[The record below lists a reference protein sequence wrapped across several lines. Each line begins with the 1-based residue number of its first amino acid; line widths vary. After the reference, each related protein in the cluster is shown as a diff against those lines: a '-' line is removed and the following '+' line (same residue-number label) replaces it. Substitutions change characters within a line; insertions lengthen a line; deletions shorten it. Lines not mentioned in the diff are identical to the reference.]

1 MTSLKK
7 SPLAPASFPDLKA
20 VPGVTMGVAS
30 TGQYKG
36 RANILLATFDEG
48 TTASGVFTLS
58 QCPSAPVLWSK
69 EQLMANGGTARAL
82 VVNAGNSNAF
92 TGFRGDEE
100 AQQTAAATAKIVG
113 CSMQDVMLAS
123 TGVIGE
129 ILDATPICNLLPNIY
144 SNISNEITEDA
155 ALSICT
161 TDTYAKGSS
170 RTATIDGHEV
180 VLSGFAKGSGMIAP
194 NMATMLGF
202 IFTNAAISNSALN
215 TMLKDSVDMS
225 FNSITVDSD
234 TSTSDTVFVFAT
246 GKNAN
251 PDIIT
256 DASDPHLD
264 DFKMGLKSICLDL
277 AHQIVRDG
285 EGASKFVT
293 IEVKGAQ
300 DDRAAKVIAMSI
312 ANSPLMK
319 TAIAGEDPNWG
330 RLIMAV
336 GKAGERANRDKIS
349 IWIGE
354 QHVAQNGLVRSEYK
368 EEIATKHMQG
378 QDVSF
383 TVDVGIAQGAATV
396 WTCDLTHGYISINA
410 DYRS

>member
-1 MTSLKK
+1 MASLEK
-7 SPLAPASFPDLKA
+7 SPLAPKSFPEIKA
-20 VPGVTMGVAS
+20 VPGIVMATAS
-30 TGQYKG
+30 TGHYKG
-36 RANILLATFDEG
+36 RANLLLASFEEG
-48 TTASGVFTLS
+48 TTAAGVFTLS
-58 QCPSAPVLWSK
+58 KCPSAPVIWSK
-69 EQLMANGGTARAL
+69 HQLLKNGGTARAL

-100 AQQTAAATAKIVG
+100 ALKTAEAAAKSVG
-113 CSMQDVMLAS
+113 CVVQDVMLAS

-129 ILDATPICNLLPNIY
+129 ILDTTPICNLLPNLY
-144 SNISNEITEDA
+144 ANSAPAITQET

-161 TDTYAKGSS
+161 TDTYPKGASS
-170 RTATIDGHEV
+170 TAMVDGHEV
-180 VLSGFAKGSGMIAP
+180 ILSGFAKGSGMIAP

-202 IFTNAAISNSALN
+202 IFTNAAISSAVL
-215 TMLKDSVDMS
+215 TTILRESTDTS

-234 TSTSDTVFVFAT
+234 TSTSDTVFIFAS

-251 PDIIT
+251 PDMIT
-256 DASDPHLD
+256 DVADPRLD
-264 DFKMGLKSICLDL
+264 DFKQKLSTICLDL

-293 IEVKGAQ
+293 IQVNGAENTH
-300 DDRAAKVIAMSI
+300 AAKVIAMSI

-336 GKAGERANRDKIS
+336 GKAGEQANRDKIA

-354 QHVAQNGLVRSEYK
+354 QHVAENGLALPTYK
-368 EEIATKHMQG
+368 EAIAAEHMKEQE
-378 QDVSF
+378 VSF
-383 TVDVGIAQGAATV
+383 TVDVGVASGTATV

>member
-1 MTSLKK
+1 MASLEK
-7 SPLAPASFPDLKA
+7 SPLAPERFPELET
-20 VPGVTMGVAS
+20 VPGIAMGVAS
-30 TGQYKG
+30 TGHYKG
-36 RANILLATFDEG
+36 RANILLASFEEG
-48 TTASGVFTLS
+48 TTAAGVFTLS
-58 QCPSAPVLWSK
+58 KCPSAPVNWSK
-69 EQLMANGGTARAL
+69 DQLLKNGGTARAL

-100 AQQTAAATAKIVG
+100 AQKTAKTAAKAVG
-113 CSMQDVMLAS
+113 CNQQDVMLAS

-129 ILDATPICNLLPNIY
+129 ILDTTPICELLPSLFTNS
-144 SNISNEITEDA
+144 SNTITQET

-161 TDTYAKGSS
+161 TDTYPKGASC
-170 RTATIDGHEV
+170 TAMIDGQKV

-202 IFTNAAISNSALN
+202 IFTNAAISGAVL
-215 TMLKDSVDMS
+215 TDILRESVDVS

-234 TSTSDTVFVFAT
+234 TSTSDTVFVFAS

-251 PDIIT
+251 PDMIT
-256 DASDPHLD
+256 DAADPRLS
-264 DFKMGLKSICLDL
+264 DFKQKLSTMCLNL

-293 IEVKGAQ
+293 IQVKGAENNH
-300 DDRAAKVIAMSI
+300 AAKMIAMSI

-336 GKAGERANRDKIS
+336 GKAGEQANRDKIS
-349 IWIGE
+349 IWIGK
-354 QHVAQNGLVRSEYK
+354 QHVAQNGLVLSQY
-368 EEIATKHMQG
+368 EEAVAADHMKG
-378 QDVSF
+378 QEVSF
-383 TVDVGIAQGAATV
+383 TVDVGIASGTATV

>member
-1 MTSLKK
+1 MAQLEK
-7 SPLAPASFPDLKA
+7 SPLAPKRFPELKA
-20 VPGVTMGVAS
+20 VPGIIIGTAS
-30 TGQYKG
+30 TGHYKDRG
-36 RANILLATFDEG
+36 NLLLASFEEG
-48 TTASGVFTLS
+48 TTAAGVFTLS
-58 QCPSAPVLWSK
+58 KCPSAPVIWSK
-69 EQLMANGGTARAL
+69 DQLIKNGGTARAL

-92 TGFRGDEE
+92 TGFKGDEA
-100 AQQTAAATAKIVG
+100 AQKTAQAAAKAVG
-113 CSMQDVMLAS
+113 CAIQDVMLAS

-129 ILDATPICNLLPNIY
+129 ILDATPICNLMPSLYANS
-144 SNISNEITEDA
+144 SNTIPQEA

-161 TDTYAKGSS
+161 TDTYPKGASC
-170 RTATIDGHEV
+170 TAMIDGHEV
-180 VLSGFAKGSGMIAP
+180 ILSGFAKGSGMIAP

-202 IFTNAAISNSALN
+202 IFTNAAISSVVLTEILRESADN
-215 TMLKDSVDMS
+215 S

-234 TSTSDTVFVFAT
+234 TSTSDTVFVFAS

-251 PDIIT
+251 PNRVT
-256 DASDPHLD
+256 DAADPRLD
-264 DFKMGLKSICLDL
+264 DFKQKLSAMCLDL

-293 IEVKGAQ
+293 IQVNGAENTH
-300 DDRAAKVIAMSI
+300 AAKVIAMSI

-330 RLIMAV
+330 RLIMAI
-336 GKAGERANRDKIS
+336 GKAGEHANRDKIS

-354 QHVAQNGLVRSEYK
+354 QHVAQNGLVLPTY
-368 EEIATKHMQG
+368 EEAIAADHMKG
-378 QDVSF
+378 QEISF
-383 TVDVGIAQGAATV
+383 TVDVGVASGTATV

>member
-1 MTSLKK
+1 MVSLKK
-7 SPLAPASFPDLKA
+7 SPLAPKSFPKLKA
-20 VPGVTMGVAS
+20 VPGIVMGVAS
-30 TGQYKG
+30 TGHYNG
-36 RANILLATFDEG
+36 RVNLLLASFAEE
-48 TTASGVFTLS
+48 TTAAGVFTLS
-58 QCPSAPVLWSK
+58 KCPSAPVNWSK
-69 EQLMANGGTARAL
+69 EQLLNNGGTARAL

-100 AQQTAAATAKIVG
+100 AQKTAKAAAKAIG
-113 CSMQDVMLAS
+113 CDQQEVMLAS

-129 ILDATPICNLLPNIY
+129 VLDTTPICNLLPSLYANSSEI
-144 SNISNEITEDA
+144 ITEET

-161 TDTYAKGSS
+161 TDTYPKGASC
-170 RTATIDGHEV
+170 TAIIDGQEV
-180 VLSGFAKGSGMIAP
+180 TLSGFAKGSGMIAP

-202 IFTNAAISNSALN
+202 IFTNAAISGAVL
-215 TMLKDSVDMS
+215 TDILRESVDVS

-234 TSTSDTVFVFAT
+234 TSTSDTVFIFAS

-251 PDIIT
+251 PDMIT
-256 DASDPHLD
+256 DAADPRLN
-264 DFKMGLKSICLDL
+264 DFKEKLSAICLDL

-293 IEVKGAQ
+293 IEVKGAEN
-300 DDRAAKVIAMSI
+300 DHAAKVIAMSI

-330 RLIMAV
+330 RIIMAI
-336 GKAGERANRDKIS
+336 GKAGEQANRDKIS
-349 IWIGE
+349 IWIGK
-354 QHVAQNGLVRSEYK
+354 QHVAQNGLVLPQY
-368 EEIATKHMQG
+368 EETVAADHMKG
-378 QDVSF
+378 QEVSF
-383 TVDVGIAQGAATV
+383 TVDVGISNGASTV

>member
-7 SPLAPASFPDLKA
+7 SPLAPESFPNLKA

-30 TGQYKG
+30 TGHYKD
-36 RANILLATFDEG
+36 RANVLLATFDQG
-48 TTASGVFTLS
+48 TTAAGVFTLS
-58 QCPSAPVLWSK
+58 KCPSAPVLWSK
-69 EQLMANGGTARAL
+69 DQLMANGGTARAL

-100 AQQTAAATAKIVG
+100 AQGTAMAAAKVVG
-113 CSMQDVMLAS
+113 CATQDVLLAS

-129 ILDATPICNLLPNIY
+129 ILDANPICNLLPSIY
-144 SNISNEITEDA
+144 ANSSNEITEET

-161 TDTYAKGSS
+161 TDTYAKGAST
-170 RTATIDGHEV
+170 TAIIDDNEV

-202 IFTNAAISNSALN
+202 IFTNAAISGATLTSILR
-215 TMLKDSVDMS
+215 DSVDMS

-246 GKNAN
+246 GKDAN
-251 PDIIT
+251 PEMIT
-256 DASDPHLD
+256 DAADPRLN
-264 DFKMGLKSICLDL
+264 DFKEKLSAMCLDL
-277 AHQIVRDG
+277 AHQVVRDG

-293 IEVKGAQ
+293 IQINGAEN
-300 DDRAAKVIAMSI
+300 DSAAKVIAMSI

-336 GKAGERANRDKIS
+336 GKAGEQANRDKIS

-354 QHVAQNGLVRSEYK
+354 QHVAQNGLVLPEYD
-368 EEIATKHMQG
+368 ERIAAEHMKSHE
-378 QDVSF
+378 VSF
-383 TVDVGIAQGAATV
+383 TVDVGVASGTATV

>member
-1 MTSLKK
+1 
-7 SPLAPASFPDLKA
+7 
-20 VPGVTMGVAS
+20 MGVES
-30 TGQYKG
+30 TGHYKD
-36 RANILLATFDEG
+36 RANLLFATFDEG
-48 TTASGVFTLS
+48 TSCAGVFTLS
-58 QCPSAPVLWSK
+58 KCPSAPVNWSK
-69 EQLMANGGTARAL
+69 EQLTRTGGSVRGL

-92 TGFRGDEE
+92 TGIKGDEE
-100 AQQTAAATAKIVG
+100 AEETAKTAATILG
-113 CSMQDVMLAS
+113 CEQHDIMLAS

-129 ILDATPICNLLPNIY
+129 ILDAKPICNLLPVIY
-144 SNISNEITEDA
+144 ENLSDEISEQA

-161 TDTYAKGSS
+161 TDTYTKGSS
-170 RTATIDGHEV
+170 TKASIDGCEV

-202 IFTNAAISNSALN
+202 IFTNAAISSSAL
-215 TMLKDSVDMS
+215 TAILKDSVNMS

-246 GKNAN
+246 GKDSNS
-251 PDIIT
+251 DVIT
-256 DASDPHLD
+256 DASDPRLD
-264 DFKMGLKSICLDL
+264 NFKIKLKGMCLDL

-293 IEVKGAQ
+293 INVKGAENTH
-300 DDRAAKVIAMSI
+300 AAKTIAMSI

-336 GKAGERANRDKIS
+336 GKAGEKAIRDKIS
-349 IWIGE
+349 IWIGG
-354 QHVAQNGLVRSEYK
+354 QHVANSGHVLESYNED
-368 EEIATKHMQG
+368 IAAQHMKG
-378 QDVSF
+378 EHVSF
-383 TVDVGIAQGAATV
+383 TVDVGVAQGSATV
-396 WTCDLTHGYISINA
+396 WTCDFTHDYISINA